1 MLIKPLSAY
10 FAKKRAR
17 FDEFSWILKTNFGI
31 WCKWFSINTIVGSIN
46 NKRLMWPHFS
56 RNGIACWNLTVRN
69 KSVFLRYSI
78 CQHNW
83 FISQS
88 KRISWTCLWNNNGAT
103 PLTIVIEIL
112 YYSILMHFDV
122 KWYFNRI
129 TCSLKTL
136 SLYDIWYF
144 DPTKLVC
151 IYLFVCQTR
160 IHKFWNHFFPFE
172 INTIE
177 NI

>member
-1 MLIKPLSAY
+1 MTTFFTEWHCVLK
-10 FAKKRAR
+10 
-17 FDEFSWILKTNFGI
+17 FDSTK
-31 WCKWFSINTIVGSIN
+31 
-46 NKRLMWPHFS
+46 
-56 RNGIACWNLTVRN
+56 

-88 KRISWTCLWNNNGAT
+88 KRISCLWNNNGAT

-112 YYSILMHFDV
+112 YHYILMHFNV

-129 TCSLKTL
+129 TWSLNPLCRYLIFRTDRI
-136 SLYDIWYF
+136 SLAF
-144 DPTKLVC
+144 
-151 IYLFVCQTR
+151 IYLFAKPEYINFET
-160 IHKFWNHFFPFE
+160 IFFVE

-177 NI
+177 NIYIIRLTLIIIIIYCKLFCRWIYVTITVYP